1 MRPPKGIIV
10 DASSSS
16 GKQVRASQSSF
27 RHPEFSA
34 AESLLSLN
42 NIFLNFLGGRLK
54 ILEKSEDTLS
64 SDRNEHG
71 TPAEPSSSMMTFLI
85 SSSTFSV
92 AIPYECNNLFAFENW
107 LACVKWQNLSAR
119 KASGSSSFF
128 AFLSP
133 RSAMKSSNSFR
144 VEWKSAE
151 KLPSWA

>member
-42 NIFLNFLGGRLK
+42 NILLKFLGGRLK

-64 SDRNEHG
+64 ADRNEHG
-71 TPAEPSSSMMTFLI
+71 TPAEPSSSMMTSLI

-92 AIPYECNNLFAFENW
+92 AFPYEITTNAIICLLLKIDW
-107 LACVKWQNLSAR
+107 LASNGRICLLEKHLDLR
-119 KASGSSSFF
+119 L
-128 AFLSP
+128 FLH
-133 RSAMKSSNSFR
+133 F
-144 VEWKSAE
+144 
-151 KLPSWA
+151 